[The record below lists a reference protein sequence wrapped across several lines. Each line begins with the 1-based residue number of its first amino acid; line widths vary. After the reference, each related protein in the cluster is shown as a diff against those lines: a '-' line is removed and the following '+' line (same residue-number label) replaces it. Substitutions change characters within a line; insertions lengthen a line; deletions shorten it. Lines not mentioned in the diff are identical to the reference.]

1 MNLAL
6 TDSVIV
12 ISITTIITILFTL
25 LTSRARRHAAQVKP
39 HSTFQAL
46 GKQVGQAVE
55 RGGRL
60 HIGLGRASLNE
71 AAVPTSVAGQSG
83 MSHLVRE
90 SAKGHMFPAVTVGD
104 ATLLPIAEE
113 ALQSGFAAA
122 KRELTPQQT
131 VEFMA
136 HHATPYA
143 YAAGSAYAIQQ
154 DDIQSNILL
163 GHFGSEITLMMEAG
177 RRHNTAQI
185 VGSDNPSALAIAAA
199 YTDNILIG
207 EEFLATDAHLYHKPV
222 HIASLYVQNI
232 LRAGII
238 FFIIVT
244 AILQLLSINLADL
257 IG

>member
-12 ISITTIITILFTL
+12 ISITAIITILFTL
-25 LTSRARRHAAQVKP
+25 LTRRARRQATQVKP
-39 HSTFQAL
+39 HSAFKSLQ
-46 GKQVGQAVE
+46 KQVGRAVE
-55 RGGRL
+55 SGGRL

-83 MSHLVRE
+83 MSHLVTACAE
-90 SAKGHMFPAVTVGD
+90 GHIFPAVTVGD

-113 ALQSGFAAA
+113 ALQSGFGAA

-131 VEFMA
+131 AQFIA
-136 HHATPYA
+136 NHSSPYA
-143 YAAGSAYAIQQ
+143 YAAGSAYTIQQ

-163 GHFGSEITLMMEAG
+163 GHFGPEIALMMEAG
-177 RRHNTAQI
+177 QRNRSEQI
-185 VGSDNPSALAIAAA
+185 VGSDNPNALAIAAA
-199 YTDNILIG
+199 YTDQIIIG
-207 EEFLATDAHLYHKPV
+207 EEFLATDAHLHRKPV

-238 FFIIVT
+238 FLIIIT